1 MSLPTDIAATIR
13 VPLPSEEE
21 LRRIIGADYDASR
34 TLNVIKMFA
43 GTDDRY
49 PAVICFIKGVFHAAG
64 VDPRIREMIVL
75 RTAKKY
81 NALYEWEANAKLAS
95 NVGLSNEEIA
105 AASSDSQV
113 KGIDP
118 RYILVC
124 IATDELSDEG
134 RLSDETLTELLGRY
148 GDTVTRKLILIIGW
162 FNLLSRFVNGCR
174 VPLETTDK
182 IGNGKS
188 PI

>member
-105 AASSDSQV
+105 AAGSDSQV

-118 RYILVC
+118 KYILVC

-162 FNLLSRFVNGCR
+162 FNLLSRFVNRCR